1 MKNLFLF
8 TPFFFLFYQKKKMSQ
23 FENTQ
28 WQENTGQ
35 TVFNLSGLEE
45 TNDQPMIQ
53 SEIPVIDLRPV
64 EVKQEAPLTGVYS
77 SSGFDMVAVLLRLVN
92 R

>member
-1 MKNLFLF
+1 MKNLLFFFF
-8 TPFFFLFYQKKKMSQ
+8 TPFFFYFIKNMSQ

-35 TVFNLSGLEE
+35 TVFNLSGLEQ

-77 SSGFDMVAVLLRLVN
+77 SSGFDMVAVLSRLVN